1 MWQGCLKLNYGV
13 KKRSHIY
20 AYALYGAK
28 NIRGEGGREGPIY
41 SNVFQEYEKK
51 QPASNKCSLP
61 IFKSCLFPKH
71 LMLCQIP
78 DTITAGQEEGT
89 VFGMGQDVLLR
100 RFYEK
105 RIIALFNPTPGF
117 WDYQFC
123 IVTHTCSTNIC
134 FHEFSMIYWSRSD
147 FLVSISP
154 L

>member
-1 MWQGCLKLNYGV
+1 MGLKNTHTFMRMHYMGQ
-13 KKRSHIY
+13 KTSGEK
-20 AYALYGAK
+20 
-28 NIRGEGGREGPIY
+28 EGGRDQYIPMFSRSMKR
-41 SNVFQEYEKK
+41 SNQR
-51 QPASNKCSLP
+51 PTNGSWP

-78 DTITAGQEEGT
+78 DTITAGQEEGA

-100 RFYEK
+100 RIYEK